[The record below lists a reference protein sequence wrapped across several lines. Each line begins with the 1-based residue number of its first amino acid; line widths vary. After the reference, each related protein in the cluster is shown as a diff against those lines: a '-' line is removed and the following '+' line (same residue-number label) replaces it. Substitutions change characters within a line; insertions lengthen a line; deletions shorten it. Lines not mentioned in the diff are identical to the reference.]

1 VRARLGASVLAL
13 AVGLLSAGCGTGTFS
28 EGSGNTAE
36 GQQLFQQKCGSCHT
50 LRAAG
55 TKGQIGPNLDDAF
68 RASRSEGLG
77 ESSIREVV
85 LGQIKYPGKPTDS
98 TKFQAMPANLVT
110 GDDAAAV
117 AAFVASVAGNPNAR
131 PVAAAGGGGGA
142 QAAGN
147 DPKSLMS
154 SNCGSCHTF
163 AAAGITGTVGPNL
176 DQSTKDLAAI
186 IKQITNGGA
195 VMPPF
200 KGKLTDQQIK
210 AIAQFILKNRGK

>member
-1 VRARLGASVLAL
+1 VRARLGAPVLLL
-13 AVGLLSAGCGTGTFS
+13 AVGLLSAGCGTGTFA
-28 EGSGNTAE
+28 EGSGDTSR
-36 GQQLFQQKCGSCHT
+36 GGQLFQQKCGSCHT

-55 TKGQIGPNLDDAF
+55 TRGQIGPNLDDAF
-68 RASRSEGLG
+68 RASRAQGLG

-98 TKFQAMPANLVT
+98 TKFLAMPANLVT

-117 AAFVASVAGNPNAR
+117 AAYVASVAGNPSAR
-131 PVAAAGGGGGA
+131 PVAAAGGGGG

-176 DQSTKDLAAI
+176 DQSTKDLAGI

-210 AIAQFILKNRGK
+210 AIAQFIVKNRKK

>member
-1 VRARLGASVLAL
+1 VRARPGAPVLL
-13 AVGLLSAGCGTGTFS
+13 IAVGLLGAGCGTGAF
-28 EGSGNTAE
+28 EGSGDTSRGA
-36 GQQLFQQKCGSCHT
+36 QLFQQKCGSCHT

-55 TKGQIGPNLDDAF
+55 TRGQIGPNLDDAF
-68 RASRSEGLG
+68 RASRAQGLG

-117 AAFVASVAGNPNAR
+117 AAYVASVAGNPSAR
-131 PVAAAGGGGGA
+131 PVAAAGGGGG

-176 DQSTKDLAAI
+176 DQSTKDLAGI

-210 AIAQFILKNRGK
+210 AIAQFVVKNRKK